1 MKKEDCFLFASVI
14 KLHGYKGTVA
24 VKILSAVDEK
34 KLKKAESVFVEIHKQ
49 LVPFFIE
56 SFSFKNSEWAY
67 IQFAG
72 IDNEIKAREILKAS
86 IWLPS
91 SLLPKPTGK
100 QMLQSDITEYHVH
113 DKVHGDLG
121 KINRFIEMQH
131 YPIIEVFF
139 QEKEIL
145 IPAAEEIIL
154 KIDRKKK
161 IIYINAPEGLIDMY
175 LQ

>member
-1 MKKEDCFLFASVI
+1 MKIEDCFLFASVI
-14 KLHGYKGTVA
+14 KLHGYKGA
-24 VKILSAVDEK
+24 VVIKILSPIDEK
-34 KLKKAESVFVEIHKQ
+34 KIKKKESVFVELHKQ

-56 SFSFKNSEWAY
+56 SISFKNSEWAY

-72 IDNEIKAREILKAS
+72 IDNELKAKEILKTS
-86 IWLPS
+86 IWLPV

-113 DKVHGDLG
+113 DKIHGDLG

-131 YPIIEVFF
+131 YPIIEIFVGK
-139 QEKEIL
+139 KEIL
-145 IPAAEEIIL
+145 IPAAKEIIL
-154 KIDRKKK
+154 KIDRKNK